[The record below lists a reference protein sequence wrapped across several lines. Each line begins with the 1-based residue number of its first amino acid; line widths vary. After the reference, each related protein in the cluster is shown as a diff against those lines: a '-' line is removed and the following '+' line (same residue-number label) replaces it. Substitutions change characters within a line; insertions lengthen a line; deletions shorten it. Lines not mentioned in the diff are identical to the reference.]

1 MKTRLFARFFESNS
15 NDSARHSRRLSL
27 ETLENR
33 EMLNADWGGFAS
45 ESLSTYTPE
54 ASAAYSVELGASV
67 DACELSDLD
76 GDGSSE
82 LVTFNYGAR
91 TVSVYSAEGTSG
103 AYKLVGTQTLDSL
116 SGSKGYDS
124 AILSGDA
131 LTILSA
137 SSGVGLT
144 ATAYQWN
151 ASSQSFAQKSQ
162 TELDVSK
169 FNSANADL
177 LLFVDVAAERLGDS
191 LVVQATTLTATG
203 SDTKTV
209 VYSGYGT
216 SSFGSTSRVVS
227 SITEELMGTTTI
239 NGVDYLL
246 LKDSSSTQS
255 DLVLA
260 SIGSVVSKYSFDLSG
275 YGSGTT
281 FSWVAG
287 QDDFLVLG
295 ATTGSQSGLVTIS
308 ASELEATVDAT
319 TVGKWVACDSMK
331 LNASSAAAFGDFG
344 GDSNPELFIVNGS
357 SYAFYVATD
366 SAENGY
372 DLTKDALVVSSP
384 EYIGAYLGDSNGDG
398 ATDAILVGES
408 RLYVGAVSASGAVD
422 SIDCRY
428 TFTQKVKKA
437 VFGDFNGDGLVDV
450 AVLYSSTVGS
460 SAQIFAQLEDGSF
473 VGLAKQSFVN
483 PIADIAVGRFSQ
495 TAKDELALMTTKSGI
510 TTVNALLYTGSGLT
524 ATRSFTSTTAVGT
537 ALTSGKL
544 YGGVFDDLVVTN
556 TAAASITVLKNG
568 GSSFTG
574 TTIST
579 KYATTVGAVPTSAA
593 IGDFNGDGKADI
605 AVGSAD
611 ATASVV
617 YFLGT
622 SSGSFGTKPSGRT
635 LLSNAQTLGTL
646 SVGDLNGD
654 GYADLGVVVGT
665 NAGSASVISLLGGGT
680 SATLSVAQTQALS
693 LDANKA
699 FFTCFAA
706 ADSGNNSLDFV
717 WAQDKTLGVALNGSS
732 LSASGSVDFVLQSL
746 SSASGSTYATAVST
760 ERTWLD
766 EWSCFYVDVWARAEG
781 SAGVT
786 SASLTF
792 NYNATYFTL
801 SEIESATGYT
811 IRYSAEGG
819 AATIT
824 ATGSGAADSDGW
836 VLLGRMKFMPGEGV
850 ALPSDGVLRALN
862 AGFSATASAQTI
874 NGSTVASASAPTSI
888 SYYPYVFDAD
898 DNGMVNS
905 NDMGLVISLLGSRVD
920 EIDQAKY
927 RVFDVDLNDMVNAN
941 DLANVLPALGAT
953 KGDGRDSLYQTEPQT
968 RSTARLD
975 TDEAFATLEFAVL
988 DELDDAAETA
998 IATNYAD
1005 FYGPLPLAET
1015 LKTKLVVEL

>member
-67 DACELSDLD
+67 DACDLSDLD

-91 TVSVYSAEGTSG
+91 SVSVYSAEGSSG

-124 AILSGDA
+124 AILSGDT

-144 ATAYQWN
+144 TTEYQWN
-151 ASSQSFAQKSQ
+151 AASKSFAQKSQ

-169 FNSANADL
+169 FNSANAEL

-216 SSFGSTSRVVS
+216 SSFGATSRVVS

-260 SIGSVVSKYSFDLSG
+260 SIDSVVSKYYFDLSG
-275 YGSGTT
+275 YGSGVT
-281 FSWVAG
+281 FSWVAA

-308 ASELEATVDAT
+308 ASELKTSVDAT
-319 TVGKWVACDSMK
+319 TVGEWVACDSMK

-384 EYIGAYLGDSNGDG
+384 DYIGAYLGDSNGDG
-398 ATDAILVGES
+398 STDAILVGES

-428 TFTQKVKKA
+428 TFTQKAKKA

-450 AVLYSSTVGS
+450 AVLYSATVGS

-473 VGLAKQSFVN
+473 VGLAKQTFVN

-495 TAKDELALMTTKSGI
+495 TAKDELAIMTTKSGI

-524 ATRSFTSTTAVGT
+524 ATRSFTSTKAVGA

-544 YGGVFDDLVVTN
+544 YGGVYDDLVVTN
-556 TAAASITVLKNG
+556 TDAASITVLKNG

-579 KYATTVGAVPTSAA
+579 KYASTVGAVPTSAA
-593 IGDFNGDGKADI
+593 IGDFNGDGNADI

-635 LLSNAQTLGTL
+635 LLSTAQTLGTL

-654 GYADLGVVVGT
+654 GYSDLGVVVGT
-665 NAGSASVISLLGGGT
+665 SAGSASVISLLGGT
-680 SATLSVAQTQALS
+680 SAALSVAQTQALS
-693 LDANKA
+693 LDATKA
-699 FFTCFAA
+699 FFTSFAA
-706 ADSGNNSLDFV
+706 ADSGNNSLDFI
-717 WAQDKTLGVALNGSS
+717 WAQDKTLGVALNSSS

-746 SSASGSTYATAVST
+746 SSAAGSSYATAVST

-766 EWSCFYVDVWARAEG
+766 EWSCFYVDVWARADG

-786 SASLTF
+786 SASLSF

-801 SEIESATGYT
+801 SDVESATGYT
-811 IRYSAEGG
+811 IRYSADGG
-819 AATIT
+819 VATIT

-874 NGSTVASASAPTSI
+874 NGSAVASASAPTSI

-905 NDMGLVISLLGSRVD
+905 NDLGLVISLLGSRVD
-920 EIDQAKY
+920 EIDQLKY

-968 RSTARLD
+968 RSSALLE
-975 TDEAFATLEFAVL
+975 TDEAFATLELAVL

-1015 LKTKLVVEL
+1015 LKTKLDVEL